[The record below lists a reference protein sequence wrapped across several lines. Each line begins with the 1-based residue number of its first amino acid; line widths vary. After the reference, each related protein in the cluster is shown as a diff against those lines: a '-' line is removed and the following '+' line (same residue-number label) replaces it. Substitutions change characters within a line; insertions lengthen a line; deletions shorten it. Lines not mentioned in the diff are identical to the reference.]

1 MDINVEKDTLFA
13 LLYERI
19 KGQEITAYTVLDIAL
34 KNMQDYEIE
43 EFTRDIVNCN
53 NMIQEVE

>member
-19 KGQEITAYTVLDIAL
+19 KAQEITKYTILEIGL
-34 KNMQDYEIE
+34 KHMQDYEIE
-43 EFTRDIVNCN
+43 EFTRDIVKCSNA
-53 NMIQEVE
+53 IQEVE